1 MNVDGLVIFAPFL
14 PLLLTIFTAMVTMYR
29 AWPRGDFLK
38 GSHVPDWLM
47 IGLLGIVAVA
57 WAMIWLAPDSQP
69 TSDGVSCKDLRG
81 WDEAVYLLVF
91 GAAVVGGLAWG
102 TASLQRDSGRGC
114 GGVWGSIRL
123 RAPDEAQGLAVRRLR
138 VRSERATTST
148 KPFSLCDSS
157 EVPSVRWSRGRGNRP
172 AVRAAQVGCGA

>member
-102 TASLQRDSGRGC
+102 TASLQRDSGFFRLLTFA
-114 GGVWGSIRL
+114 GVAL
-123 RAPDEAQGLAVRRLR
+123 CAPYVI
-138 VRSERATTST
+138 
-148 KPFSLCDSS
+148 
-157 EVPSVRWSRGRGNRP
+157 
-172 AVRAAQVGCGA
+172 AVRAFFATACGWN